1 MAVFALV
8 RSSSFRKKM
17 APISSFFVKRRHAW
31 TGSKTPW
38 LIDVGED
45 VQALL
50 PKERQAGWRLFHYL
64 SGGGIRAFAGS
75 AVAWEVVSRRQT
87 RFLFLVLAAVVVW
100 IVLRFV

>member
-1 MAVFALV
+1 
-8 RSSSFRKKM
+8 M

-45 VQALL
+45 AQASL
-50 PKERQAGWRLFHYL
+50 PKEHQAGWRLFHYL

-75 AVAWEVVSRRQT
+75 AVAWEVVSRRQN
-87 RFLFLVLAAVVVW
+87 RVRCVVLAAVVGW
-100 IVLRFV
+100 LILRFV